1 MQRWCTLL
9 LLTVIVD
16 AGAAPSSSCIP
27 LAADK
32 VALPLAKDQYFD
44 NNRTLLLHTNE
55 TDNGIAYINVPVTE
69 QSCSFHISTG
79 LMSNALI
86 FGLMSK
92 SELFNHVLQNHTH
105 IGYNAK
111 WETAVAV
118 ENGSSSWTHSGMVEQ
133 NQGKRW
139 TAMSGAN
146 ALHTTCANDATVGCD
161 LHITAQLS
169 LDGRP
174 ELIARRSS
182 SSQFVQRIKSP
193 YEVDEEVYLVL
204 SKVWNGAE
212 QAEQHIQLQFLCATF
227 YGCAPAKMI
236 KEQQLGNG
244 GATWTLSHSSHI
256 YSLSVTSR
264 AKTTEDR
271 DGRGALR
278 MIGYPFPNDPPVVS
292 NDFWKTADPIASNDQ
307 IVTVVLPFAKQFH
320 TMTLYQDQ
328 NQDGDEVEPKKNVI
342 NAVEIWAK
350 NSASSTYTMPT
361 QTLKID
367 QDKIVVSFGD
377 EGIGTGAAA
386 YSHWQARFTNVSS
399 INASVSRRYFIIRRW
414 DILDVS
420 TYWCRARE
428 LEKREN
434 VVISTNRFSCRYAKV
449 LFNNQRQTDEINFD
463 QTKVKDS
470 GGAANLEIYGK
481 KAGESK
487 EYLITNVRQKMCAS
501 YPCQNGGVCTD
512 GILSQYTCECPVGFD
527 GKNCEQNIDDCADS
541 SGESPCKNGATCQ
554 DGINQ

>member
-9 LLTVIVD
+9 LLIVVVD

-32 VALPLAKDQYFD
+32 VALPLAKDQYFY

-79 LMSNALI
+79 LVSNALI

-118 ENGSSSWTHSGMVEQ
+118 ENVSSSWTHSGMVEQ

-204 SKVWNGAE
+204 SKVWKGAE
-212 QAEQHIQLQFLCATF
+212 QAEQHIQLQSLCATF

-236 KEQQLGNG
+236 KEQQLENG

-292 NDFWKTADPIASNDQ
+292 NDFWKTANPIASNDQ

-328 NQDGDEVEPKKNVI
+328 NQDGDEVEPIKNVI

-377 EGIGTGAAA
+377 EGIGVGAAA
-386 YSHWQARFTNVSS
+386 YRHWQARFTNVSATTS
-399 INASVSRRYFIIRRW
+399 GNGTRSFTIKSW

-420 TYWCRARE
+420 TFWCRARE
-428 LEKREN
+428 QETRDL
-434 VVISTNRFSCRYAKV
+434 SLASPPSFSSCRYVKIQFDK
-449 LFNNQRQTDEINFD
+449 LDNN
-463 QTKVKDS
+463 V
-470 GGAANLEIYGK
+470 GAGVGISNLEIYGTRTR
-481 KAGESK
+481 GESN
-487 EYLITNVRQKMCAS
+487 EYLITNNQDEAS
-501 YPCQNGGVCTD
+501 NALPNPNFNV
-512 GILSQYTCECPVGFD
+512 IR
-527 GKNCEQNIDDCADS
+527 
-541 SGESPCKNGATCQ
+541 
-554 DGINQ
+554 